1 MKVFVLNGP
10 NLNLLGER
18 EPEVYGTTTLADIEK
33 MVKKRAENLKAE
45 VEFRQTNHEG
55 VLVDWIQEASRQA
68 DGVVLNPAA
77 LSHYSLAVRDAVSAC
92 GLPVVEV
99 HLSNIF
105 GREPWRA
112 KSVVSGVAAG
122 VIVGLGPLGYVR
134 ALEALVAILES

>member
-1 MKVFVLNGP
+1 MKVYVLNGP

-18 EPEVYGTTTLADIEK
+18 EPEVYGTTSLADIEK
-33 MVKKRAENLKAE
+33 MVQSRAEDLKAE

-55 VLVDWIQEASRQA
+55 VLVDWLQEARQQA

-77 LSHYSLAVRDAVSAC
+77 LSHYSLAVRDAVVAC

>member
-33 MVKKRAENLKAE
+33 MVKRRAEDLKAE

-55 VLVDWIQEASRQA
+55 VLVDWLQEARRHA

-77 LSHYSLAVRDAVSAC
+77 LSHYSLAVRDAVVAC
-92 GLPVVEV
+92 GIPVVEV
-99 HLSNIF
+99 HLSNIL

>member
-18 EPEVYGTTTLADIEK
+18 EPEVYGTTTLGDIEK
-33 MVKKRAENLKAE
+33 LVKSRAEDLKAE
-45 VEFRQTNHEG
+45 VDFRQTNHEG
-55 VLVDWIQEASRQA
+55 VLVDWLQEARGQA

-77 LSHYSLAVRDAVSAC
+77 LSHYSLAVRDAVVAC

-112 KSVVSGVAAG
+112 KSVVSGVADG

>member
-33 MVKKRAENLKAE
+33 MVKRRAEDLRTE

-55 VLVDWIQEASRQA
+55 VLVDWLQESRGHA

-77 LSHYSLAVRDAVSAC
+77 LSHYSLAVKDAVVAC

-112 KSVVSGVAAG
+112 KSVISGVAAG

-134 ALEALVAILES
+134 ALEAVVAILES

>member
-33 MVKKRAENLKAE
+33 MVKSRAEDLKAD

-55 VLVDWIQEASRQA
+55 VLVDWLQEARRQA
-68 DGVVLNPAA
+68 DGIVLNPAA
-77 LSHYSLAVRDAVSAC
+77 LSHYSLAVRDAVVAC